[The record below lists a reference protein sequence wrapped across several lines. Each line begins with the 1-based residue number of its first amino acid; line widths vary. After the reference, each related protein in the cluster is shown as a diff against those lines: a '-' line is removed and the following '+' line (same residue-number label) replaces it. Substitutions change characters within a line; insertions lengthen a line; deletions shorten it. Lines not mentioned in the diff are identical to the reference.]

1 MHSVRGPVKA
11 SRRAKPL
18 AAEGEWVYISKAPR
32 NRLFVGLIV
41 GSCGVRKAREKPATI
56 RDVARV
62 SGVSVGTVSRSL
74 NAPDSVRSATLG
86 KVRAAIQALDF
97 QPDSR
102 AQNMR
107 RRNTFTVGFVVD
119 DIANPLHA
127 ATFKAADAEMR
138 GRGYSLYLVN
148 TNGKAREEADA
159 IDLLQHGRVD
169 GLIMTINS
177 EQDARTL
184 KRLQELRVPS
194 VLLDREISLDID
206 AVLTDHALGMTQA
219 TEHLLELGHRRIAL
233 ITGGLDI
240 RPGRERVRGFREAFR
255 RRQIACPEDLIHAS
269 SLSAD
274 FGFRAASALLQ
285 EADRATAIIAAGNRV
300 LVGVLRAIQQQNVSI
315 PRDISLIACDQTDL
329 ARLYPGPITLI
340 DRDIAEIGRTAAQVL
355 LERLVERSDRPAQR
369 ISFPT
374 RLILGGSCAP
384 VAR

>member
-1 MHSVRGPVKA
+1 ITG
-11 SRRAKPL
+11 SRRP
-18 AAEGEWVYISKAPR
+18 AARAVKTRLSRPAL
-32 NRLFVGLIV
+32 NRLIRKSAENSAIRPTNADGGQGLQ
-41 GSCGVRKAREKPATI
+41 RDREKAATI

-74 NAPDSVRSATLG
+74 NAPDSVRPATLG
-86 KVRAAIQALDF
+86 KVRGAIEALDC

-159 IDLLQHGRVD
+159 IELLQHGRVD

-184 KRLQELRVPS
+184 KRLTELRVPS
-194 VLLDREISLDID
+194 VLLDREISLEMD

-219 TEHLLELGHRRIAL
+219 TEHLIDLGHRRIAL
-233 ITGGLDI
+233 ITGGVDI
-240 RPGRERVRGFREAFR
+240 RPGRERARGFKEAFR
-255 RRQIACPEDLIHAS
+255 RRHIACPEDLIHAL

-274 FGFRAASALLQ
+274 FGYRAAFGLLQ
-285 EADRATAIIAAGNRV
+285 RADRPTAIIAAGNRV
-300 LVGVLRAIQQQNVSI
+300 LVGVLRA
-315 PRDISLIACDQTDL
+315 
-329 ARLYPGPITLI
+329 
-340 DRDIAEIGRTAAQVL
+340 
-355 LERLVERSDRPAQR
+355 
-369 ISFPT
+369 
-374 RLILGGSCAP
+374 
-384 VAR
+384 

>member
-1 MHSVRGPVKA
+1 VLGL
-11 SRRAKPL
+11 L
-18 AAEGEWVYISKAPR
+18 AQPIMGKECLQRPK
-32 NRLFVGLIV
+32 
-41 GSCGVRKAREKPATI
+41 EKPPTI

-74 NAPDSVRSATLG
+74 NAPGSVRPATLG
-86 KVRAAIQALDF
+86 RVRAAIEALDF

-107 RRNTFTVGFVVD
+107 RRSTFTVGFVVD

-127 ATFKAADAEMR
+127 TTFKAADAELR

-148 TNGKAREEADA
+148 TNGKAREEAEA

-169 GLIMTINS
+169 GLIMTIDS
-177 EQDARTL
+177 EQDAGTV
-184 KRLQELRVPS
+184 KRLEELRVPS
-194 VLLDREISLDID
+194 VLLDREISLPID
-206 AVLTDHALGMTQA
+206 AVLTDHAVGMGQA
-219 TEHLLELGHRRIAL
+219 TEYLIGLGHRRIAL

-255 RRQIACPEDLIHAS
+255 RRALPCPEDLIHAL

-285 EADRATAIIAAGNRV
+285 AVDRPTAVIAAGNRV
-300 LVGVLRAIQQQNVSI
+300 LVGVLRAFQQRSVAI
-315 PRDISLIACDQTDL
+315 PGDMSLIACDQTDL

-340 DRDIAEIGRTAAQVL
+340 DRDVAEIGRTAAQVL
-355 LERLVERSDRPAQR
+355 LERLTDGRDRPAQR

-374 RLILGGSCAP
+374 RLILGGSCAAA
-384 VAR
+384 VR